1 MCIFRS
7 LRICV
12 VAKPLIVPSK
22 KCQIVSFRPIQ
33 LTLSHFAV
41 HLLLENCLDV
51 TVNFCSSTWGLSQ
64 QFSAD
69 IASYFVYCIAEEELF
84 ITAFLAFNPKE
95 DASRF
100 WNKFVPIR
108 HKFFPLR
115 QFYCMTNFRSRM
127 PSLWRMKLQTLHFRR
142 KVCFFVVL
150 ANSRCSGYFCP
161 PYPFFSRSWW
171 RSPFAKARRLP
182 AL

>member
-22 KCQIVSFRPIQ
+22 KCQIVSFWPIQ

-95 DASRF
+95 DASWF

-108 HKFFPLR
+108 HIFF
-115 QFYCMTNFRSRM
+115 YSVNFIVW
-127 PSLWRMKLQTLHFRR
+127 LI
-142 KVCFFVVL
+142 FVVGCRL
-150 ANSRCSGYFCP
+150 CDAWNCKLCILGA
-161 PYPFFSRSWW
+161 RSVFLL
-171 RSPFAKARRLP
+171 S
-182 AL
+182 